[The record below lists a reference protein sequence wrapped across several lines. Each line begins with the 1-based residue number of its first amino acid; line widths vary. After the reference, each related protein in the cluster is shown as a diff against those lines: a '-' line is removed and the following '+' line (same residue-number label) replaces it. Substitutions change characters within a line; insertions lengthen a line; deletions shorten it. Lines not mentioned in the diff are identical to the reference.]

1 MSSKQEIRDLFTA
14 ELLLTP
20 EYQIALKVKQAI
32 LYEIATPNIQGVVVY
47 TYEQPIERQS
57 VEVLK
62 MCLLLLFGFKVN
74 DISEYSVVVN
84 MINFLE

>member
-1 MSSKQEIRDLFTA
+1 MSSKQEIKDLFTA

-32 LYEIATPNIQGVVVY
+32 LDEIAAPNIEGKVVY
-47 TYEQPIERQS
+47 TYEQPIERKS

-62 MCLLLLFGFKVN
+62 MCLLILFGFPISN
-74 DISEYSVVVN
+74 ISEYSVVVS
-84 MINFLE
+84 MINFLN

>member
-1 MSSKQEIRDLFTA
+1 MSSKQEIKDLFTA

-32 LYEIATPNIQGVVVY
+32 LDEITAPHIQGNVVY

-57 VEVLK
+57 VQVLK
-62 MCLLLLFGFKVN
+62 MCLFLLFGFN
-74 DISEYSVVVN
+74 TNNISESSVVIE
-84 MINFLE
+84 MKSFLE

>member
-32 LYEIATPNIQGVVVY
+32 LDEIATPKIQGNVVY
-47 TYEQPIERQS
+47 SYEAPIDRQS
-57 VEVLK
+57 VAVLK
-62 MCLLLLFGFKVN
+62 MCLLMIFGFN
-74 DISEYSVVVN
+74 INNISENSVVID
-84 MINFLE
+84 MIKFLE

>member
-1 MSSKQEIRDLFTA
+1 MSSKQEIKDLFTA

-32 LYEIATPNIQGVVVY
+32 LDEIAAPNIEGKVVY
-47 TYEQPIERQS
+47 TYEQPIERKS

-62 MCLLLLFGFKVN
+62 MCLLILFGFPISN
-74 DISEYSVVVN
+74 ISEYSVVVD
-84 MINFLE
+84 MINFLN

>member
-1 MSSKQEIRDLFTA
+1 MSSKQEIKDLFTA

-32 LYEIATPNIQGVVVY
+32 LYEIATPNIQGIVVY

-62 MCLLLLFGFKVN
+62 MCLLLLFGFN
-74 DISEYSVVVN
+74 TNNISENCVVIE
-84 MINFLE
+84 MKSFLE